1 MTEPPSS
8 ATYSTVVTWER
19 SHNILLIVGLYNLNV
34 KSANIYNKYLNVP
47 CQENIWILA
56 GPELVSNEGTVMV
69 VVREWYGIK
78 SSGAS

>member
-8 ATYSTVVTWER
+8 ATYSAVVTWEI
-19 SHNILLIVGLYNLNV
+19 SHTILLIVGLYNLNV

-47 CQENIWILA
+47 WQENIWILA